1 MNLVMFIVGA
11 IIFSVY
17 VAFLMWNIFYNHN
30 KNKEENYPGYYV
42 RHKQPDEAR
51 TARDLLKKGNVEY
64 MTGHY
69 PHNIKKRKPRRSDKR
84 KKKFVK

>member
-11 IIFSVY
+11 VIFSVY

-42 RHKQPDEAR
+42 RHKQP
-51 TARDLLKKGNVEY
+51 NVEV
-64 MTGHY
+64 MVGHY
-69 PHNIKKRKPRRSDKR
+69 PHNLKKRKPRRSDK
-84 KKKFVK
+84 KKFVK

>member
-42 RHKQPDEAR
+42 RHKQP
-51 TARDLLKKGNVEY
+51 NVEV
-64 MTGHY
+64 MVGHY
-69 PHNIKKRKPRRSDKR
+69 PHNLKKRKPRRSDKR